1 VRLTGKIEDVGIG
14 EILQI
19 VSFSQ
24 KSGIFWLKGRK
35 RSGTIVFKD
44 GLLVRATADVVK
56 HGVGDVLV
64 KSGIIDSAKLRR
76 AVELQKTGG
85 FFYSIGTI
93 LARDFKVN
101 AELVEEAARKL
112 IEKTVYTFFH
122 WREGIFV
129 FEQKE
134 FEESAE
140 VIKAD
145 TLQYTLPAGM
155 NSQFLAIEGAR
166 LRDEASRGEGG
177 GEALEDKE
185 IEIPVLDEGSSPE
198 PVAAGSGAVES
209 VPADIE
215 SAPAEME
222 PIESFDENEQMHY
235 LSPGFLRD
243 LERDGYIKWDENA
256 EPVVE
261 ESKGLK
267 LLKEVLGELSRPL
280 SMSEIV
286 LLLLRFSSEMMNR
299 AVIFA
304 VKSGHIVG
312 LGQYGIELPDDNP
325 DVRIRKMKIP
335 LEDPSILRD
344 SIENKD
350 KVVKGLDK
358 LPWNDYIVEQLGGR
372 VPLEAFAAPVMVH
385 DKVALILYGDNVP
398 APDKIGDTS
407 SLEIFL
413 SQMSI
418 SLERLVLERKHPG
431 TAPPA

>member
-1 VRLTGKIEDVGIG
+1 MRLTGKIEDVGIG

-85 FFYSIGTI
+85 FFYSLGTI
-93 LARDFKVN
+93 LARDFKVD
-101 AELVEEAARKL
+101 AALVEKAAKKL

-134 FEESAE
+134 FAESAE
-140 VIKAD
+140 MIKAD
-145 TLQYTLPAGM
+145 TLQYTLSAGM

-166 LRDEASRGEGG
+166 LRDETSRGEGE
-177 GEALEDKE
+177 GEAPEDME
-185 IEIPVLDEGSSPE
+185 IEIPVLDEGISPE
-198 PVAAGSGAVES
+198 PALADSGAV
-209 VPADIE
+209 E

-222 PIESFDENEQMHY
+222 AIESLDETEQMHY
-235 LSPGFLRD
+235 LSPRFLRD